1 MEGSDGRVGIVGKG
15 GTLPWGSVGFEG
27 KGGNPVGLGKVGVMP
42 GKFGVVVVC
51 KRWRDDARLKLMLD
65 EKVARRKKAVMKDL
79 HEAMV
84 DELQLA
90 RD

>member
-1 MEGSDGRVGIVGKG
+1 
-15 GTLPWGSVGFEG
+15 
-27 KGGNPVGLGKVGVMP
+27 
-42 GKFGVVVVC
+42 
-51 KRWRDDARLKLMLD
+51 MLD